1 MGPFLALMSHKK
13 QLKTSHG
20 SCCLVWLIGV
30 MQDPFRKEGCRVPID
45 GRDEENLSHESIG
58 SIYEPNNIA
67 KEGNIHRAHAP

>member
-1 MGPFLALMSHKK
+1 
-13 QLKTSHG
+13 
-20 SCCLVWLIGV
+20 
-30 MQDPFRKEGCRVPID
+30 MQDPFRKEGCKVPID